1 MTTPEEQIENII
13 NSTTQDI
20 IETNMDSNNT
30 NTNEEQ
36 ENEQEQDT
44 IQPSNFDN
52 IEVFNVALHQYLKI
66 SEEIKALLE
75 AVKQRNKAKQEIS
88 QTLRTY
94 LQTNNIKSV
103 NLGGSYKG
111 KCIENDVSYTTT
123 GFTKRNVV
131 ETLQEELKEDEDL
144 FAKLMQAISTKTC
157 TKEVHK
163 LKFIKAPKVNVGSKI
178 YKASTKIK
186 EAEELLADD

>member
-1 MTTPEEQIENII
+1 MATPEEQIENII
-13 NSTTQDI
+13 NTSTQDLI
-20 IETNMDSNNT
+20 PEEMNSNNDDIP
-30 NTNEEQ
+30 
-36 ENEQEQDT
+36 ENEQEKQDT
-44 IQPSNFDN
+44 PINNFEN

-66 SEEIKALLE
+66 TEEIKALLE
-75 AVKQRNKAKQEIS
+75 AVRQRNKAKQEIS

-94 LQTNNIKSV
+94 LQTNKIKSV

-111 KCIENDVSYTTT
+111 RCIENDVSYTTT

-144 FAKLMQAISTKTC
+144 FAKLMQAISSKTS

-163 LKFIKAPKVNVGSKI
+163 LKFIKAPKVNVGTKI
-178 YKASTKIK
+178 YKASSKIK